1 MPSVVKTRTFL
12 PDPTD
17 GSLYM
22 YSSTHS
28 GLKKMPFTI
37 PQLVTASPCKS
48 NADGILYTG
57 QFTNSFDEIVIIY
70 LNILI
75 VSFRILRF
83 DTGTGTFIF
92 GLVCEVSTQS
102 KIHVLSRTTKSL
114 NLYLVVLVSNHQI
127 IWMTYNST
135 GNAILISVSQHSIAT
150 PQETVDLI

>member
-1 MPSVVKTRTFL
+1 MLFVNYLSVFCTRPISTLPILDPVLNVPSVVKTRTFL

-57 QFTNSFDEIVIIY
+57 QFANRYDEMVIIY
-70 LNILI
+70 VYGI
-75 VSFRILRF
+75 
-83 DTGTGTFIF
+83 
-92 GLVCEVSTQS
+92 S
-102 KIHVLSRTTKSL
+102 K
-114 NLYLVVLVSNHQI
+114 
-127 IWMTYNST
+127 
-135 GNAILISVSQHSIAT
+135 
-150 PQETVDLI
+150 